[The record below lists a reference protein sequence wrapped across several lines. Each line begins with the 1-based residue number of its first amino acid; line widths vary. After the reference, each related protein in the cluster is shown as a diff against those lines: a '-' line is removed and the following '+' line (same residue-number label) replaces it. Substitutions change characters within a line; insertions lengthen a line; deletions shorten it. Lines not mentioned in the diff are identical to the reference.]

1 MLVLMKTY
9 YFYFKHDKFA
19 STGKSSLQNKHNT
32 RLPLPQRANRLWPLL
47 LLLCWALPKLALGQ
61 AIGRFPFSFTLNSD
75 ATTSAGIFSQNGTL
89 IRTLWSA
96 VKYQAGPHAASWD
109 GINDD
114 GQLTANGSY
123 IVKVV
128 SNNVKYEWEGV
139 IGNTSTAKSGSSV
152 HHSGEHITNMV
163 VVGGYAYYAVGYNEG
178 GSSWLKFNL
187 NTPGTKINIHQKD
200 GQTVR
205 FVASD
210 GIRVY
215 WGGQWRDDGGMVAA
229 SKVSDDSDYTFANG
243 TLVKTNHYNYTSSID
258 VVSGGDLITGLAVQ
272 KTGNYLFAT
281 HAQSGTIKIFDKV
294 SGVLVRTITIADP
307 HEIVLQNDATLWL
320 IHGTTVEKYTVNPNG
335 TLTSTGLTLRGV
347 VEPIALSV
355 SLNTSTLIVADGAR
369 VQPIASTA
377 HQVKAFNTATGAAS
391 WILGQAGGYAMD
403 PTVANDKFY
412 FSDTKVF
419 AENYVNKYGAARP
432 YLCFQPDGSFWVGD
446 VGNLRSQHFS
456 ANRTYINQIAY
467 LGYFYSAVVDS
478 NDPTRVFAN
487 YLEFAVDYSK
497 PLDPANGS
505 WRLVKNWSAG
515 RIAIYDNPFS
525 RLQCVTTLN
534 NGRTYALALHLAGNI
549 YKLQVLELPPTGNI
563 RYTGVETPSNLYQLF
578 ADGSLWNIGT
588 NLIGQPAVW
597 KKQLLTGFDSSN
609 NPQWGTMS
617 IVASTPPLTT
627 TDPVSRGGYLR
638 RGQVTSTGVVVAFS
652 KDKSTGS
659 WHLGGVQAGATNWL
673 WKTSPSTGTGYQGDF
688 PPDGSYDI
696 ANMVQNA
703 GSWAQALERN
713 IFWGYNGEFW
723 KNSQTNKW
731 NHYLDNG
738 LFIGQFG
745 TTGPE
750 AKLVGEAAPQYAGN
764 AVSGTVVKVGSD
776 YYLYHCDEF
785 QHGGIHR
792 WKISGLASI
801 QEQTVATL
809 TMAAT
814 HGVLTEYFTGADLNN
829 VNRVSSSVTTTVQS
843 SSPANSARWTGFIE
857 PLYSQS
863 YTFYTV
869 VTKKVRL
876 WVDGK
881 MIVNQWNNNSQ
892 SQFTSTSLALE
903 AGKRYSIKMEIS
915 GNTAS
920 LLWSSTSQSQQAVP
934 TASLYAPSSVV
945 ALAGINLTEG
955 LWVNST
961 IENGLYGW
969 SRNAT
974 TDYGQDNVYGNKW
987 RMRTNVRSMK
997 NVAPDVSIILQP
1009 SVTGIT
1015 ASASRNMSNGT
1026 TTFGSWTLTGKM
1038 TYPANNDYDKAGDA
1052 GYFQVLDENNKVIV
1066 RIDRRQI
1073 AWPSDFRMYFNN
1085 KVVYQGT
1092 FSTVTAVDGKA
1103 QPIRLVATSSGLTLQ
1118 YANYPAVTATPFDLT
1133 SNWRHPKTLQILFY
1147 SPTQAEHML
1156 NLSDMLFISSMNS
1169 TPPPL
1174 TMWANNTQDI
1184 LTASHSLGASEIV
1197 MSVNDAAFIPYPGL
1211 ISVGNVTRAAGYW
1224 KFKVKAASG
1233 RNESTV
1239 VESSAFTS
1247 RAYIAAVP
1255 FTVYNETSQVKSSWK
1270 SDQMDVQSFIVERSI
1285 DGTAFKAIGSVPSR
1299 DTTLD
1304 NLQYYHFV
1312 DKAPLAGTSYYRL
1325 KVVDTAGLYIYSS
1338 AVSLLRPT
1346 TTITLY
1352 PNPAQETLYVQYP
1365 KSIDGYLEIMSITGQ
1380 KITTLAVATGSI
1392 STSINVCS
1400 LPHGL
1405 YWLRYYNNSSIIIR
1419 TFMMK

>member
-1 MLVLMKTY
+1 MLVLMKTCFL
-9 YFYFKHDKFA
+9 YFAHDELA
-19 STGKSSLQNKHNT
+19 SVDKSPLLNKQNTQLLLLH
-32 RLPLPQRANRLWPLL
+32 RANHLWPLL
-47 LLLCWALPKLALGQ
+47 LLLCWALPELAFGQ
-61 AIGRFPFSFTLNSD
+61 VIGRFPFSFTLDSD

-96 VKYQAGPHAASWD
+96 VKYQAGPHAESWD

-114 GQLTANGSY
+114 GQLTANGIY
-123 IVKVV
+123 VVKVV
-128 SNNVKYEWEGV
+128 SNNVKYEWEGI
-139 IGNTSTAKSGSSV
+139 IGNTSTAKSGPSV
-152 HHSGEHITNMV
+152 HHSGEHITNMA
-163 VVGGYAYYAVGYNEG
+163 VVGNYAYYAVGYNEG

-187 NTPGTKINIHQKD
+187 NTPGAKINIHQKD

-205 FVASD
+205 FIASD
-210 GIRVY
+210 GMRVY
-215 WGGQWRDDGGMVAA
+215 WGGQGQGDDGMIAA
-229 SKVSDDSDYTFANG
+229 SKVSNDSDYTFANG
-243 TLVKTNHYNYTSSID
+243 TPVKTNHYNYTSSID
-258 VVSGGDLITGLAVQ
+258 VVSGGNLVTGLAVQ
-272 KTGNYLFAT
+272 QTGNYLFAT
-281 HAQSGTIKIFDKV
+281 HAQSGTIKIFNKE

-307 HEIVLQNDATLWL
+307 HEIVLQNDAILWL
-320 IHGTTVEKYTVNPNG
+320 IHGTTVEKYIVNSNG
-335 TLTSTGLTLRGV
+335 TLTSTGLMLRGV

-355 SLNTSTLIVADGAR
+355 SPDANTLIVADGAR
-369 VQPIASTA
+369 AQPIASTA
-377 HQVKAFNTATGAAS
+377 HQVKAFNTATGATS
-391 WILGQAGGYAMD
+391 WTLGQAGGYATE
-403 PTVANDKFY
+403 PIVANDKFY
-412 FSDTKVF
+412 FADTKVF

-456 ANRTYINQIAY
+456 ANRTYLNQVAY
-467 LGYFYSAVVDS
+467 LGYFYSAVVDP
-478 NDPTRVFAN
+478 NNPTRVFAN

-515 RIAIYDNPFS
+515 RVAIYDNPFS
-525 RLQCVTTLN
+525 RLQCVTTLS

-597 KKQLLTGFDSSN
+597 KKQLLTGFDNSN

-617 IVASTPPLTT
+617 VIASTPPLTA

-638 RGQVTSTGVVVAFS
+638 RGQVTSTGVVMAFS

-659 WHLGGVQAGATNWL
+659 WHLGGVRAGATNWL

-703 GSWAQALERN
+703 GSWAQALERS

-785 QHGGIHR
+785 QHGGVHR

-801 QEQTVATL
+801 QEQTVAIL
-809 TMAAT
+809 TMAAP
-814 HGVLTEYFTGADLNN
+814 HGVLAEYFTGADLNN
-829 VNRVSSSVTTTVQS
+829 VNRVSSSVTTSIQS
-843 SSPANSARWTGFIE
+843 ALPTNSARWTGFVE

-881 MIVNQWNNNSQ
+881 LIVNQWNNNSQ
-892 SQFTSTSLALE
+892 VRFTSKSLALE

-920 LLWSSTSQSQQAVP
+920 LLWSSTSQPQQAVP
-934 TASLYAPSSVV
+934 MASLYTPSPVV

-974 TDYGQDNVYGNKW
+974 ADYGQDDVYGNKW
-987 RMRTNVRSMK
+987 RMRTNVRSMN
-997 NVAPDVSIILQP
+997 NVTPDVNIILQP
-1009 SVTGIT
+1009 PGTGIT
-1015 ASASRNMSNGT
+1015 ASASRNMSTGT
-1026 TTFGSWTLTGKM
+1026 TTFGSWTLTGKV
-1038 TYPANNDYDKAGDA
+1038 TYPANNDYDKAGDT
-1052 GYFQVLDENNKVIV
+1052 GYFQVLDENNKVIA
-1066 RIDRRQI
+1066 RIERRQI

-1085 KVVYQGT
+1085 QVVSHGT
-1092 FSTVTAVDGKA
+1092 FSTVTAIDSKA

-1118 YANYPAVTATPFDLT
+1118 YANYAAVTTTPFDLT

-1156 NLSDMLFISSMNS
+1156 NLSDMLFISSINS
-1169 TPPPL
+1169 PPL
-1174 TMWANNTQDI
+1174 PPTVWADNTQDI
-1184 LTASHSLGASEIV
+1184 LTALHSLGTAEIV
-1197 MSVNDAAFIPYPGL
+1197 MSINNATFIPYSGL

-1224 KFKVKAASG
+1224 KFKVNAASG
-1233 RNESTV
+1233 RTESMV
-1239 VESSAFTS
+1239 IESPEFTS
-1247 RAYIAAVP
+1247 RASITAVP
-1255 FTVYNETSQVKSSWK
+1255 FTVSNETSQVKSNWNTEQIDAK
-1270 SDQMDVQSFIVERSI
+1270 SFIVERSV
-1285 DGTAFKAIGSVPSR
+1285 DGTAFKAIGSVPPR
-1299 DTTLD
+1299 DTTAG
-1304 NLQYYHFV
+1304 NLQNYRFV

-1325 KVVDTAGLYIYSS
+1325 KVVDAAGLYTYTP

-1346 TTITLY
+1346 PTVTLY
-1352 PNPAQETLYVQYP
+1352 PISHATYSAC
-1365 KSIDGYLEIMSITGQ
+1365 SIPEEY
-1380 KITTLAVATGSI
+1380 
-1392 STSINVCS
+1392 
-1400 LPHGL
+1400 
-1405 YWLRYYNNSSIIIR
+1405 
-1419 TFMMK
+1419 